1 MRSMNKNSVLVL
13 LLKYLADILCYGS
26 FTSELLGLIAGSGYE
41 MKFFSL
47 LQARLQIL
55 SAYGIR
61 ATVAK
66 EFEPISDGIYSMH
79 LSGRDFNIRILYAF
93 LPNGQP
99 VLLSCFEEK
108 EGKKRT
114 DYTNYTPEAVRRFQK
129 MRKDYND
136 GK

>member
-1 MRSMNKNSVLVL
+1 MNKSGVLQQL
-13 LLKYLADILCYGS
+13 LQYLSQILCYDT
-26 FTSELLGLIAGSGYE
+26 FIPELVSLISGSGYE
-41 MKFFSL
+41 MKFFGL
-47 LQARLQIL
+47 LQARLQVL
-55 SAYGIR
+55 SAYGIQ

-108 EGKKRT
+108 KGKKRT